1 MKFLLKNFN
10 KICFFCHTLHTVC
23 LYKNMACNLMERT
36 EDKNGFPDAMA
47 VS

>member
-1 MKFLLKNFN
+1 MKSLLKNFHN
-10 KICFFCHTLHTVC
+10 IIFFCHTLHTVC
-23 LYKNMACNLMERT
+23 LYKNMACISMERT